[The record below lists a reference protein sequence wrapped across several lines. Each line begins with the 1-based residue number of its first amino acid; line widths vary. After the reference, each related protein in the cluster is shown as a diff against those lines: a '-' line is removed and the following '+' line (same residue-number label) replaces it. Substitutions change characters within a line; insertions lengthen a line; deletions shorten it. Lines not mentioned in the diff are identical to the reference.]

1 MLWNSESTPIFF
13 MVNLRDSQRAYRCL
27 YLTLEYNILWY
38 VSKIEYIIC
47 IATTSSF
54 IVTYS
59 NLHIIQ
65 PRGFAWDCFRTK
77 QMSSPNTMVETQS
90 PGKQKCSKTIPNLHR
105 HQKNSLTNSKQA
117 IQKSPHPCLIPRDFS
132 SKHSQTTQWHG
143 ISTFMSSWH
152 ILLTFIV
159 TFL

>member
-13 MVNLRDSQRAYRCL
+13 MVNLRDSQRAYRCS

-47 IATTSSF
+47 IATTSLF

-59 NLHIIQ
+59 NHHIIHTWICL
-65 PRGFAWDCFRTK
+65 RLFSNKANVFTK
-77 QMSSPNTMVETQS
+77 HDGRNTITWQTKMFKDHSQSTQAS
-90 PGKQKCSKTIPNLHR
+90 
-105 HQKNSLTNSKQA
+105 KNSLSTSKQA

-143 ISTFMSSWH
+143 ISTCHPGISY
-152 ILLTFIV
+152 
-159 TFL
+159 